1 MHIQFYRKTLK
12 KIRVHMLEG
21 NGRAPPP
28 PVEGEKKGERERGKE
43 IRDKKKDIR
52 DISYKQ
58 TITTTINNNL
68 NNIIR
73 QVRLES

>member
-1 MHIQFYRKTLK
+1 MQVYRKDLK
-12 KIRVHMLEG
+12 KIRVHMRKG
-21 NGRAPPP
+21 NGRPP

-43 IRDKKKDIR
+43 IRDKEKDIR

-58 TITTTINNNL
+58 TITTTINMNL